1 MALCRIVSYMQPDIL
16 VENIPYL
23 YSSDSVVISQ
33 KCLVLGLATVHVYA
47 KSMMTCAV
55 SGRTDGRTDR
65 LAISISRVSV
75 GKCHCCNSTFTDD
88 VQFALLIAKII

>member
-33 KCLVLGLATVHVYA
+33 KCLVLGLATVYMLKV
-47 KSMMTCAV
+47 
-55 SGRTDGRTDR
+55 
-65 LAISISRVSV
+65 
-75 GKCHCCNSTFTDD
+75 
-88 VQFALLIAKII
+88 